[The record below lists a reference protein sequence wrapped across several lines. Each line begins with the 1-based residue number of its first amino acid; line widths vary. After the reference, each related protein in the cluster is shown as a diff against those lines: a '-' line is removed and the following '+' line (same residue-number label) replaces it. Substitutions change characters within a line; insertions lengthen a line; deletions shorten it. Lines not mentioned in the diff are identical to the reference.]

1 MRAFVAVGI
10 DEAVRRRL
18 VAAQEQL
25 AATGADIKLVE
36 PPNIHVTMK
45 FLGEVPEDKIRDQRS
60 PEEKRYGGGAV

>member
-1 MRAFVAVGI
+1 MRAFVAVDI

-25 AATGADIKLVE
+25 AATGADLKLVE

-45 FLGEVPEDKIRDQRS
+45 FLGEVPEDKIRGS
-60 PEEKRYGGGAV
+60 KKP